1 MFDTNHIHPMLVHF
15 PIALSM
21 MGITFE
27 AVRFFFYKTEGNSK
41 CSCGELLLYFAAV
54 SAIFALLAGFLFT
67 STFSGK
73 TLEVRNLHVLLAVLS
88 TVALTVTSFFY
99 LLGRFGKQ
107 NGKALRMIG
116 LCFYVLSALLIG
128 ATGYMGGNLVFTY
141 MIGL

>member
-1 MFDTNHIHPMLVHF
+1 MLDTSHFHPMLVHF

-41 CSCGELLLYFAAV
+41 CSCGELLLYFAAL

-73 TLEVRNLHVLLAVLS
+73 PLEVRNQHMLLAVLS
-88 TVALTVTSFFY
+88 TVALSLTSFFY
-99 LLGRFGKQ
+99 LLVRFGKQ
-107 NGKALRMIG
+107 KGKAFRVVG
-116 LCFYVLSALLIG
+116 LMLYVLSAILIG
-128 ATGYMGGNLVFTY
+128 ATGYMGGNLVYTY